1 MKACMKRARVL
12 YVAGQGRT
20 GSTVLGRTLSGL
32 PDVAFVGE
40 LCFFWRRFANRELC
54 SCGQPLPECAFW
66 SEVIIAAFG
75 VMTRDQALRF
85 AEMERG
91 VLRRQMR
98 SGRRTVDRDHQIRE
112 VRAERAL
119 LYRAIAQVART
130 TWIVDTGKQPAY
142 GSIIARLDGVDFC
155 AIHIVRDPRGV
166 AFSWQKHVRSDSEP
180 GELERRSAWN
190 SAAHWLWQNLL
201 IQWVL
206 QRRRSTYLRVR
217 YEDLVTRLPEVV
229 DAISSATGMTIP
241 SPDEVA
247 RDLAVRPVELH
258 LVAGNP
264 GVRAKGGAG
273 LALTLDE
280 EWRESLPPVQ
290 RRIVTAI
297 CAVLMPAYGYP
308 VFSPT
313 IHGSRLSSTHTSER
327 AEHG

>member
-20 GSTVLGRTLSGL
+20 GSTVLGRTLGGL
-32 PDVAFVGE
+32 PDVTFVGE
-40 LCFFWRRFANRELC
+40 LTFFWRRFANRELC
-54 SCGQPLPECAFW
+54 ACGQPLPECSFW
-66 SEVIIAAFG
+66 SEVLTAAFG
-75 VMTRDQALRF
+75 AMTRDKALRF
-85 AEMERG
+85 AEMERH
-91 VLRRQMR
+91 VARRQVLG
-98 SGRRTVDRDHQIRE
+98 GRRTANTDHQVRE

-119 LYRAIAQVART
+119 LYGAIAQIAST
-130 TWIVDTGKQPAY
+130 TWIVDTGKTPAY
-142 GSIIARLDGVDFC
+142 GSIVAGLDGVDFC

-180 GELERRSAWN
+180 GELQRRSAGN

-201 IQWVL
+201 IQWLL
-206 QRRRSTYLRVR
+206 QRRSSTYMRVR

-229 DAISSATGMTIP
+229 DGISSATGMTIP

-273 LALTLDE
+273 LSLTLDE
-280 EWRESLPPVQ
+280 EWRVNLPPVQ
-290 RRIVTAI
+290 RWIVTAI

-308 VFSPT
+308 LFTPT
-313 IHGSRLSSTHTSER
+313 MRRSRLSSTHTSER